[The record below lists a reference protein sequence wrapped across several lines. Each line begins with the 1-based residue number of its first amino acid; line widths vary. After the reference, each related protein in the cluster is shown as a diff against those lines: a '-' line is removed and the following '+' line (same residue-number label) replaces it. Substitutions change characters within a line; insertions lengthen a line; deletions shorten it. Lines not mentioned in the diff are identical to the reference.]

1 MPAVK
6 PVFTE
11 HDLGPAGWRT
21 LHELARQR
29 RRSPKDQA
37 RALVLYALERAL
49 AGIDTELSQH
59 KLETL
64 LQRSE
69 VELEPVA

>member
-6 PVFTE
+6 PIITE
-11 HDLGPAGWRT
+11 YDLGPAAWKT

-29 RRSPKDQA
+29 RRSAKEQV
-37 RALVLYALERAL
+37 RFSLLYALERAL

-64 LQRSE
+64 LERPD
-69 VELEPVA
+69 LEPVA

>member
-6 PVFTE
+6 PVITE
-11 HDLGPAGWRT
+11 YDLGSAGWRT

-29 RRSPKDQA
+29 RRSPKDQV

-49 AGIDTELSQH
+49 AGVDVELSQH

-64 LQRSE
+64 LERPD
-69 VELEPVA
+69 LEPVA

>member
-6 PVFTE
+6 PIFTE
-11 HDLGPAGWRT
+11 YDLGPAGWRT
-21 LHELARQR
+21 LHDLARQR

-49 AGIDTELSQH
+49 AGVDTELSQH

-64 LQRSE
+64 LERPD
-69 VELEPVA
+69 LEPVA

>member
-11 HDLGPAGWRT
+11 YDLGSAGWRT

-37 RALVLYALERAL
+37 RQLVLFALDRAI
-49 AGIDTELSQH
+49 AGEDVELSQH
-59 KLETL
+59 ALERML
-64 LQRSE
+64 SDSRS
-69 VELEPVA
+69 LEGVA

>member
-1 MPAVK
+1 M
-6 PVFTE
+6 
-11 HDLGPAGWRT
+11 HD
-21 LHELARQR
+21 LARQR

-49 AGIDTELSQH
+49 AGVDTELSQH

-64 LQRSE
+64 LERPD
-69 VELEPVA
+69 LEPVA